1 MVVSYYGGE
10 TVSKIT
16 KEQVEHVADLARL
29 SFTEAEIED
38 FTNQM
43 SKVIDYAEVL
53 NELDTENVEPTTHV
67 MDVRNVLREDNVK
80 PSLQREEA
88 LKNAPK
94 QKDGQFEVP
103 SVLD

>member
-1 MVVSYYGGE
+1 M
-10 TVSKIT
+10 SKIT